1 VEEKKDEVFL
11 MTIKSLKD
19 PGSPG
24 FSLIEL
30 MVILALAAILSAIA
44 IPTLSSAMRDMQL
57 ASDARSISSALNVAR
72 VKATTLMTPYRIQ
85 FDLDENKWS
94 LQKYDSSANSFVVE
108 LDVNR
113 LSTGIVSSGISFG
126 KNEGTGEVSG
136 YPSSSSSYITFN
148 TRGIPVD
155 DSGQPTAD
163 NIVYLSK
170 PDSDFAV
177 TVSLTGRVEI
187 LRKDEQRGWMSQ

>member
-136 YPSSSSSYITFN
+136 YPSSSSSNITFN